1 MRASSWAAPGKHSFV
16 RLEEEIKKDASGN
29 LVVLHRKEMVG
40 DQIIVKLPQGATQQA
55 AEAMASQIG
64 GRAGSQPFAPETW
77 IFKLKQYL
85 DSVPNGI
92 QALNSSGAVLDYTE
106 PDLILRSLR
115 TPNDPNFNDL
125 WHLFNRTNNDK
136 DIRAARAWDKRT
148 SALYNSTNRVIVAV
162 IDSGVRYTHE
172 DLAANIWIN
181 PRENPNDSLD
191 NDNNGY
197 VNDVYGIDAYG
208 TEEFVDSNFNAKRDP
223 DTIPGFGSN
232 AESYTDANFNGR
244 WDSDSDPM
252 PATTNDDGH
261 GTHCAGL
268 IGAVGDNGKGVVG
281 VAWSGVQIMAL
292 RFINGRS
299 GSLSDAVVCM
309 DYARLN
315 GAKVINASFGQNGG
329 PSATESNAISRL
341 NTDGVVFVAAAGN
354 DGADNNGSA
363 PFYPASYPQTNVISV
378 GATTSSDDLWSSSNY
393 GSSAVDLMAPG
404 VSITSTRHDNDQAYG
419 AGSGTSYA
427 APIVSGAVALRI
439 SEYPSESFTD
449 LLNHFKNPAGF
460 AVDQIP
466 GLANKC
472 VTSGRLN
479 LSKVVGPADVNT
491 LPPALVWHRPDHLE
505 GLIPS
510 AMRTPSTI
518 TLSNDVT
525 IYSGLRKFN
534 NTNGVNTNGLVNQ
547 TGGWLFYRTSSA
559 VAWTSN
565 ALAWHTNN
573 GDYQFW
579 KATIPAVPARTFQ
592 YYLQL
597 DFDSGARTT
606 YSHFANNAEGFT
618 TTTNQATAQ
627 SSAYAFTVPKAT
639 ATVTISSTN
648 QTYNGSARP
657 VSIST
662 TPSGLSNTVTYNG
675 SSSAPINAGSY
686 PVVAVIN
693 DSNYEGSA
701 TNTLSIAKAAST
713 ILSVPTASTIT
724 YGQTLASSS
733 LTGGSSTPTG
743 TFTFTAP
750 TTTPSAG
757 VATHGV
763 TFTPSDITNY
773 NNATN
778 AVSVTVNKAPT
789 IISIAPTAS
798 PIRLGQ
804 TLANSIMS
812 GGVASVPGIF
822 SFTLPDTAP
831 SLGTSSQGVSFM
843 PSDSANYLS
852 AVTSTLVTISGVE
865 NPTGDSDGD
874 GTPNLLEHALAEIS
888 NGAGNSGSSGQITTQ
903 SVEASGQ
910 TNTALTLTA
919 IIRTNDPSLIYTPEA
934 TLNLGPSTSWSSSG
948 FTLNTN
954 NQTDVPAG
962 FQRREYQFN
971 AGTNTRAFLKLTVEQ
986 K

>member
-1 MRASSWAAPGKHSFV
+1 MRDPSWRLLDWSVKPFPGKPGIELRASSWAASGKHSFIRVEEQV
-16 RLEEEIKKDASGN
+16 RKDASGKIQ
-29 LVVLHRKEMVG
+29 VLHIKEMVG
-40 DQIIVKLPQGATQQA
+40 DQIIVKLPEGATQENAETMA
-55 AEAMASQIG
+55 AKIG
-64 GRAGSQPFAPETW
+64 ARAGSRPFAPDTW
-77 IFKLKQYL
+77 LFKLDQNL
-85 DSVPNGI
+85 EAVPEGMEN
-92 QALNSSGAVLDYTE
+92 LKSSGAVIDYTE
-106 PDLILRSLR
+106 PDLIVRSAR
-115 TPNDPNFNDL
+115 TPNDPKFTDFTS
-125 WHLFNRTNNDK
+125 WHLYNNSQINNDIK
-136 DIRAARAWDKRT
+136 APRAWDRRT
-148 SALYNSTNRVIVAV
+148 SAAYGTTNKVIVAV

-197 VNDVYGIDAYG
+197 INDVYGIDAYG

-393 GSSAVDLMAPG
+393 GNSAVDLMAPG
-404 VSITSTRHDNDQAYG
+404 VTITSTRHDNDQAYG

-427 APIVSGAVALRI
+427 APIVTGAVALRI
-439 SEYPSESFTD
+439 AEYPSESFTD
-449 LLNHFKNPAGF
+449 LLNHFKNPVGF
-460 AVDQIP
+460 AVDQVP
-466 GLANKC
+466 GLVNKC
-472 VTSGRLN
+472 VTGGRLN

-491 LPPALVWHRPDHLE
+491 LPPALVWHRPHHLE

-547 TGGWLFYRTSSA
+547 TGGWLFFRTSSA

-606 YSHFANNAEGFT
+606 YSHFANNTEGFS
-618 TTTNQATAQ
+618 TTTNLTTAQ
-627 SSAYAFTVPKAT
+627 ASPFSFTVAKSPAS
-639 ATVTISSTN
+639 VTLSGTS
-648 QTYNGSARP
+648 QTYNGSARS
-657 VSIST
+657 VSVST
-662 TPSGLSNTVTYNG
+662 TPSGLTTSITYNG
-675 SSSAPINAGSY
+675 SSSAPTNAGSY
-686 PVVAVIN
+686 PVLATIN
-693 DSNYEGSA
+693 DSNYEGSTSA
-701 TNTLSIAKAAST
+701 TLTIAKASST
-713 ILSVPTASTIT
+713 IL
-724 YGQTLASSS
+724 
-733 LTGGSSTPTG
+733 
-743 TFTFTAP
+743 TAP
-750 TTTPSAG
+750 TAG
-757 VATHGV
+757 TI
-763 TFTPSDITNY
+763 TF
-773 NNATN
+773 
-778 AVSVTVNKAPT
+778 
-789 IISIAPTAS
+789 
-798 PIRLGQ
+798 GQ
-804 TLANSIMS
+804 TLANSS
-812 GGVASVPGIF
+812 LTGGTSTPAGSF
-822 SFTLPDTAP
+822 AFTLPATAP
-831 SLGTSSQGVSFM
+831 SAGTSSHGITAGTIGHCNGN
-843 PSDSANYLS
+843 DINR
-852 AVTSTLVTISGVE
+852 VTLFGKDDRGRYAIF
-865 NPTGDSDGD
+865 
-874 GTPNLLEHALAEIS
+874 
-888 NGAGNSGSSGQITTQ
+888 
-903 SVEASGQ
+903 
-910 TNTALTLTA
+910 
-919 IIRTNDPSLIYTPEA
+919 IIR
-934 TLNLGPSTSWSSSG
+934 
-948 FTLNTN
+948 
-954 NQTDVPAG
+954 
-962 FQRREYQFN
+962 
-971 AGTNTRAFLKLTVEQ
+971 GTIRVIRCCSRIL
-986 K
+986 